1 MTRPALLGGACAALL
16 AGCVVGPRYVTP
28 TPPPTATAGFVSA
41 QSTPALS
48 ETPLPAHWWRLYQDP
63 ALDELVQR
71 ALTQNDDLKTAEAN
85 LIYAQGLLREA
96 RDGRF
101 PTTNLSAGADYGRET
116 LPTGLTAKS
125 RTYELAGFNAAY
137 QLDIFG
143 QITRAIQA
151 ARATAEA
158 QAAARDVV
166 RVTVAAQTA
175 SAYANICGYGEQLAA
190 ARDSLAIVQKTY
202 DLTVTERDAG
212 ALSDFD
218 VSREKVILEQTRAQ
232 IAPLEGDRRANLFV
246 LAALVGE
253 TPAHIPAAAASC
265 QAPPHLAEPLPV
277 GDGAALIRRR
287 PDVRQAERNLASATA
302 KIGVATAQLYPTVSL
317 GGGISSGALTPAG
330 LGNISNATYSVGPL
344 VSWTFPNVLTARD
357 HIREAG
363 AQAQAALASFDG
375 TVLTALSD
383 TEQALATYG
392 AELDHHVALAAAQQA
407 ANEALASAQTQ
418 FKDGAFSF
426 LDLLTAQ
433 STAVSANQALAASDQ
448 TLAAD
453 QIAVFQALGGGWED
467 APKVE
472 VPALPR
478 ATSRSRAE

>member
-1 MTRPALLGGACAALL
+1 MSPRSVLLGSACAAFL
-16 AGCVVGPRYVTP
+16 AGCAVGPRYVPP
-28 TPPPTATAGFVSA
+28 TPPAGAADGFVGA
-41 QSTPALS
+41 KATPAVT
-48 ETPLPAHWWRLYQDP
+48 EAPLPEHWWRLYQDP
-63 ALDELVQR
+63 ALDDLVQK
-71 ALTQNDDLKTAEAN
+71 ALTENNDLKTAEAN
-85 LIYAQGLLREA
+85 LIYAQGLLSEA

-101 PTTNLSAGADYGRET
+101 PTTNLNAGADYGRET
-116 LPTGLTAKS
+116 LPTGLAAKS
-125 RTYELAGFNAAY
+125 RTFELAGFTAAY

-151 ARATAEA
+151 ARANAQA

-175 SAYANICGYGEQLAA
+175 GAYANICGYGEQLAA
-190 ARDSLAIVQKTY
+190 ARDSLAVIQKTY
-202 DLTVTERDAG
+202 DLTLAQRDAG

-218 VSREKVILEQTRAQ
+218 VSRERVVLEQTRAQ
-232 IAPLEGDRRANLFV
+232 IAPLEGARRVNLFV

-253 TPAHIPAAAASC
+253 TPAHVPQAAAACAS
-265 QAPPHLAEPLPV
+265 PPRLAQPLPV
-277 GDGAALIRRR
+277 GDGAALLRRR
-287 PDVRQAERNLASATA
+287 PDLREAERNLAAATA
-302 KIGVATAQLYPTVSL
+302 RIGVATAQLYPTVSL
-317 GGGISSGALTPAG
+317 GGGISTGALTPAG
-330 LGNISNATYSVGPL
+330 LGNINNATYSVGPMM
-344 VSWTFPNVLTARD
+344 SWTFPNVLIARD

-363 AQAQAALASFDG
+363 AQAQAALATFDG

-392 AELDHHVALAAAQQA
+392 AELDHHMALAAAQKA

-418 FKDGAFSF
+418 FQDGAFSF

-433 STAVSANQALAASDQ
+433 STAVSANQALAQSDQ

-467 APKVE
+467 APQAP
-472 VPALPR
+472 VPSLKR
-478 ATSRSRAE
+478 

>member
-1 MTRPALLGGACAALL
+1 MIGRPALLGSVCAALL
-16 AGCVVGPRYVTP
+16 AGCAVGPSYVTP
-28 TPPPTATAGFVSA
+28 MPPSEAAEGFVGA
-41 QSTPALS
+41 KATPALS
-48 ETPLPAHWWRLYQDP
+48 EAPLPAHWWRLYQDP
-63 ALDELVQR
+63 ALDDLVLR
-71 ALTQNDDLKTAEAN
+71 ALTENDDLKTAEAN

-101 PTTNLSAGADYGRET
+101 PTTNLNFQEAYGRAD
-116 LPTGLTAKS
+116 LPSGLLS
-125 RTYELAGFNAAY
+125 RPRTYSLAGFNAAY

-151 ARATAEA
+151 ARANAQA

-166 RVTVAAQTA
+166 RVTVAAEA
-175 SAYANICGYGEQLAA
+175 AGAYANICGYGEQLAA

-202 DLTVTERDAG
+202 DLTVAERDAG

-232 IAPLEGDRRANLFV
+232 ISPLEGARRANFFV

-253 TPAHIPAAAASC
+253 TPAHIPPAAAAC
-265 QAPPHLAEPLPV
+265 QTPPKLAQPLPV
-277 GDGAALIRRR
+277 GDGAALLRRR
-287 PDVRQAERNLASATA
+287 PDLREAERNLAAASAR
-302 KIGVATAQLYPTVSL
+302 IGVATAQLYPTVSL
-317 GGGISSGALTPAG
+317 GGGISSGALNPAG
-330 LGNISNATYSVGPL
+330 LGNINNATYSVGPL

-392 AELDHHVALAAAQQA
+392 AELDHHVALAAARKA

-418 FKDGAFSF
+418 FQDGSFSF

-433 STAVSANQALAASDQ
+433 STAVAANQALAASDQ

-467 APKVE
+467 APPVKA
-472 VPALPR
+472 PSLK
-478 ATSRSRAE
+478 RSTRGE

>member
-1 MTRPALLGGACAALL
+1 MKRRAALL
-16 AGCVVGPRYVTP
+16 AGVSALLLAGCAVGPSYVTP
-28 TPPPTATAGFVSA
+28 KPPPDEAEGFVGA
-41 QSTPALS
+41 KTYAALS
-48 ETPLPAHWWRLYQDP
+48 EAPLPDHWWRLYQDP
-63 ALDELVQR
+63 ALDDLVRR
-71 ALTQNDDLKTAEAN
+71 ALTENNDLKTAEAN

-101 PTTNLSAGADYGRET
+101 PTTNLSAQEAYGRT
-116 LPTGLTAKS
+116 DLPAGLLS
-125 RTYELAGFNAAY
+125 RPRTYSLAGFNAAY

-151 ARATAEA
+151 ARATAQA

-175 SAYANICGYGEQLAA
+175 GAYANICGYGEQLAA

-202 DLTVTERDAG
+202 DLTVAERDAG

-218 VSREKVILEQTRAQ
+218 VSREKVLLEQARAQ
-232 IAPLEGDRRANLFV
+232 IPPLEGARRANLFV

-253 TPAHIPAAAASC
+253 TPAHIPAAAAAC
-265 QAPPHLAEPLPV
+265 QTPPQLAQPLPV
-277 GDGAALIRRR
+277 GDGAALLRRR
-287 PDVRQAERNLASATA
+287 PDLREAERNLASATA

-317 GGGISSGALTPAG
+317 GGGISSGALNPAG
-330 LGNISNATYSVGPL
+330 LGNINNATYSFGPL

-363 AQAQAALASFDG
+363 AQAQAALATFDG

-392 AELDHHVALAAAQQA
+392 AELDHHVALAAARKA

-418 FKDGAFSF
+418 FQDGSFSF

-433 STAVSANQALAASDQ
+433 STAVSANQAVAQSDQ

-453 QIAVFQALGGGWED
+453 QIAIFQALGGGWED
-467 APKVE
+467 APKVQ
-472 VPALPR
+472 VPSLK
-478 ATSRSRAE
+478 RSTRGE

>member
-1 MTRPALLGGACAALL
+1 
-16 AGCVVGPRYVTP
+16 VTP
-28 TPPPTATAGFVSA
+28 KAPSDATAGFVGA
-41 QSTPALS
+41 KATPALA

-63 ALDELVQR
+63 ALDDLVQR
-71 ALTQNDDLKTAEAN
+71 ALTENDDLKTAEAN

-101 PTTNLSAGADYGRET
+101 PTTNLSFEEAYGRED
-116 LPTGLTAKS
+116 LPSGLLPRP
-125 RTYELAGFNAAY
+125 RTFSLAGFNAAY

-151 ARATAEA
+151 ARANAQA

-166 RVTVAAQTA
+166 RVTVAAETA
-175 SAYANICGYGEQLAA
+175 GAYANICGYGEQLAA
-190 ARDSLAIVQKTY
+190 ARQSLAVVQKTY

-218 VSREKVILEQTRAQ
+218 VAREKVLLEQTRAQ
-232 IAPLEGDRRANLFV
+232 IPPLEGARRANLFV

-253 TPAHIPAAAASC
+253 TPAHIPAAAAAC
-265 QAPPHLAEPLPV
+265 ETPPQLSQPLPV
-277 GDGAALIRRR
+277 GDGAALLRRR
-287 PDVRQAERNLASATA
+287 PDLREAERNLAAATA
-302 KIGVATAQLYPTVSL
+302 RIGVATAQLYPVVSL
-317 GGGISSGALTPAG
+317 GGGISSGALNPAG
-330 LGNISNATYSVGPL
+330 LGNINNATYSFGPL

-363 AQAQAALASFDG
+363 AQAEAALATFDG

-383 TEQALATYG
+383 TEQALATYA
-392 AELDHHVALAAAQQA
+392 AELDHHVALASASKA
-407 ANEALASAQTQ
+407 ANDALASAQTQ
-418 FKDGAFSF
+418 FQDGSFSF

-433 STAVSANQALAASDQ
+433 STAVSASQALAQSDQ

-467 APKVE
+467 APPVKV
-472 VPALPR
+472 PSLKGPLR
-478 ATSRSRAE
+478 GQ